1 MSSGHHSTTR
11 LAISV
16 VSLQKAQCQAYL
28 TSSFFFLSRFV
39 ERHRNSIPLCVSCS
53 SGGNVK
59 SKSNEVSGSQ
69 IVDWCT
75 NAIRSSF
82 LEFHVGRTKGR
93 DNVYYLYW
101 NIEMLIIGIVRT
113 ETATYVWTPQD
124 WFRLL
129 TAKAL
134 IEMLNPFGGNKPVV
148 VPTTIL
154 LTNPFGAILKITKVI
169 INNTKIPGGD
179 LMLGT
184 ANSNDLNFDIPRC
197 TRVCGCYK
205 LI

>member
-1 MSSGHHSTTR
+1 MLWTFYVGFSHLPMSSGHHSTTR

-124 WFRLL
+124 WFR
-129 TAKAL
+129 
-134 IEMLNPFGGNKPVV
+134 GNVADCESSGRNVKSLSWKQTCRSSHYHFVDQS
-148 VPTTIL
+148 
-154 LTNPFGAILKITKVI
+154 FWC
-169 INNTKIPGGD
+169 
-179 LMLGT
+179 
-184 ANSNDLNFDIPRC
+184 NFENYESD
-197 TRVCGCYK
+197 Y
-205 LI
+205 